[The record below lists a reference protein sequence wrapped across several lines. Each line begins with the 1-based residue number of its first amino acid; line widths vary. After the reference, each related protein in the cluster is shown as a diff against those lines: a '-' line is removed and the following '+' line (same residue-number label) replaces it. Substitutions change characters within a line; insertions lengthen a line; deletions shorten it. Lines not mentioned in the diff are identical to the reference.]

1 MLCLSF
7 EHQALILSEYPSY
20 YLLVFL
26 LSLCSWRLEEKHCT
40 LFLLPLCRF
49 ELLLSCIIPHE
60 A

>member
-26 LSLCSWRLEEKHCT
+26 LSLCSWRLEKK
-40 LFLLPLCRF
+40 PLHIVF
-49 ELLLSCIIPHE
+49 APSLQV
-60 A
+60 